1 MNDSRTVLRMGK
13 KRAGFWYRLRYDL
26 KTRTVL
32 YLMMIPVM
40 VYFFIFCYGPMY
52 GVIIAFKNYSP
63 GRGIL
68 GSRWVGLQ
76 NFRMF
81 FSDVYFVRIFRNTL
95 LLNFYTLLFG
105 FPAPIILALML
116 NEVRHNGFKRTVQTI
131 TYMPHFISVMVV
143 CGMIIDFVSLNGVIN
158 DVISAVGGTRVSMLT
173 QAKYFRS
180 IYVISGI
187 WQEIGWGSIVYL
199 AALTAIDSELYD
211 AAMIDGANR
220 WKQILHVTLP
230 GIAPTIIIMFILRI
244 GRMMNIGFE
253 KILLLYNPGIYETA
267 DVISTY
273 AYRKGLLDFNYS
285 YSTTVGLFNSVV
297 NFILVMMTN
306 TISRRVNQMSL
317 W

>member
-1 MNDSRTVLRMGK
+1 MNQSAAALHTGK
-13 KRAGFWYRLRYDL
+13 KRKSFWYRLGYDL
-26 KTRTVL
+26 RTRTML
-32 YLMMIPVM
+32 YLMMVPVLA
-40 VYFFIFCYGPMY
+40 YFFIFCYGPMY

-76 NFRMF
+76 NFRLF
-81 FSDVYFVRIFRNTL
+81 FNDVYFVRIFRNTL

-116 NEVRHNGFKRTVQTI
+116 NEVRNNAFKRTVQTI

-143 CGMIIDFVSLNGVIN
+143 CGMIIDFVSLNGVVN
-158 DVISAVGGTRVSMLT
+158 DIVAAVGGTRVSMLT

-199 AALTAIDSELYD
+199 AALTSIDSELYD

-220 WKQILHVTLP
+220 WNQILHVTLP

-273 AYRKGLLDFNYS
+273 SYRKGLLDFNYS

-297 NFILVMMTN
+297 NFILVMLTN
-306 TISRRVNQMSL
+306 AISRRVNQMSL